1 MAFVPRARVVKGLLH
16 WMEKQTSCLEGC
28 PHLVVLFDLIAGLC
42 FYKRD
47 HFLSLYKKVCV
58 YTFSMSYTPHKQ
70 LALGF
75 IA

>member
-28 PHLVVLFDLIAGLC
+28 PHLVVLFDSIAGLC

-47 HFLSLYKKVCV
+47 HFVLTSVFIYIFNVLHS
-58 YTFSMSYTPHKQ
+58 TQTIGII
-70 LALGF
+70 GF